1 MKGLIFYIRNN
12 AFCFILQVLHQN
24 NLEGILILMLAEGNQ
39 RDEIQKNIDEY
50 QAYITGKKFIPEFVI
65 RKRVEVYVNDSNL
78 QKIIEDEKNWEKF
91 IVRYLFMML
100 RNLSIYLKILQTV

>member
-1 MKGLIFYIRNN
+1 MLFASYFRFYIKI
-12 AFCFILQVLHQN
+12 ILKDSYFDV
-24 NLEGILILMLAEGNQ
+24 GGGKSK